1 MMRYVL
7 ILLEGSHV
15 ESKLTFPSQ
24 HMGLH
29 IAFITEMAADMA
41 GGDVDTGRL
50 HALVREAL
58 NGLPQ
63 GDYKKYIDVAVGIE
77 CGYRIRCKRR

>member
-1 MMRYVL
+1 MHRYVL

-29 IAFITEMAADMA
+29 IAFITEMAVDMSGADL
-41 GGDVDTGRL
+41 DTARL
-50 HALVREAL
+50 HAMVREAL
-58 NGLPQ
+58 NGLPHN
-63 GDYKKYIDVAVGIE
+63 DNKKYIDVTVGID

>member
-1 MMRYVL
+1 MTRYVL

-24 HMGLH
+24 HMGMY

-41 GGDVDTGRL
+41 GGDVDVGRL
-50 HALVREAL
+50 HSLVREAL
-58 NGLPQ
+58 NGLPH
-63 GDYKKYIDVAVGIE
+63 GDNKKYIDISVGPE